1 MTIPSE
7 RANAVLNTEQFL
19 IQLLNPQLTPKVPKP
34 IRQMAGRLLKH
45 YPTRFDLEMV
55 QLHWHYNSLMDCPF
69 HIENSRFESDKNE

>member
-1 MTIPSE
+1 MTMPDE

-34 IRQMAGRLLKH
+34 IRQMAGRLLRH

-55 QLHWHYNSLMDCPF
+55 QLHWRNSIMDCPF
-69 HIENSRFESDKNE
+69 HIEDSRFESDNNE

>member
-1 MTIPSE
+1 MTLPRE

-34 IRQMAGRLLKH
+34 IRQMAGRLLRH

-55 QLHWHYNSLMDCPF
+55 QLHWTNSIMDCPF
-69 HIENSRFESDKNE
+69 HIEDSRFESKDNE